1 MQIPFKSFFPDL
13 LLLCLLLSGCGKLP
27 GPDVYTTQTVAENP
41 VPAAI
46 SSKAARISPSAMTDF
61 GAETMGAGEPSHEN
75 QPDND
80 SISHLSS
87 SCYGDR

>member
-1 MQIPFKSFFPDL
+1 MRISFKSFFPGL

-27 GPDVYTTQTVAENP
+27 EADVYTTQTVAENP

-46 SSKAARISPSAMTDF
+46 SSNAARISPSAMTDI
-61 GAETMGAGEPSHEN
+61 GTEDTGAGEPSLEN

-80 SISHLSS
+80 SISRLSS
-87 SCYGDR
+87 SCYGDS